1 VWVQEVHR
9 RIQACQIALWTDVQ
23 PALLNYW
30 RELADITGR
39 SCVSGDGR

>member
-1 VWVQEVHR
+1 
-9 RIQACQIALWTDVQ
+9 VQ